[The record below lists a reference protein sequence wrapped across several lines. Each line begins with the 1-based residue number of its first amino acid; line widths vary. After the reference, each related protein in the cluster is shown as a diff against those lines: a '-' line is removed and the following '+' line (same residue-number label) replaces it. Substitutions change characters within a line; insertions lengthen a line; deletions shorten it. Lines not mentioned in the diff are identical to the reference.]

1 MNKHRVLIF
10 LGPPGSGKGS
20 LSHIAVKELGFK
32 QISTGNLC
40 RKHIV
45 NQTEIGKEIDAV
57 IKQGKLI
64 SDDLITGMV
73 TDWFSNN
80 SKNLR
85 IILDGYPRT
94 VAQAKAF
101 SAFSDYSK
109 LNISIVKLDVSDD
122 KLIKRVESRI
132 VCSNSDCQHVYSS
145 NVNSRKSPNI
155 IGICDDCSS
164 ELIKRKDDNL
174 ESITKR
180 LKIYRDHESGLLD
193 HFKDKSYN
201 IYDISA
207 DQPLVDVYDSFVK
220 KLGLI

>member
-1 MNKHRVLIF
+1 MNKNNVLIF

-45 NQTEIGKEIDAV
+45 NQTEIGREIDAV

-80 SKNLR
+80 SKNIR

-94 VAQAKAF
+94 VAQAEAF
-101 SAFSDYSK
+101 STFADYSR

-145 NVNSRKSPNI
+145 NVNSRKSPKI
-155 IGICDDCSS
+155 VGVCDDCDY

-193 HFKDKSYN
+193 HFMHKSYN

-207 DQPLVDVYDSFVK
+207 DQPLTDVYDNFVK
-220 KLGLI
+220 ELGLI